1 MEMRRGHFHFR
12 SQHDTVG
19 VENEAELAGFGFLLV
34 CRVVRLLSLCSL
46 GFWALHAAEINI
58 LTYDAATGS
67 ATGVQNTQLISYTAP
82 IGGEKC
88 QN

>member
-1 MEMRRGHFHFR
+1 MEMRRRHFHF
-12 SQHDTVG
+12 SAQHDTVG
-19 VENEAELAGFGFLLV
+19 IENKAELAGCGLLLL
-34 CRVVRLLSLCSL
+34 CRVVRLLSFCSL

-58 LTYDAATGS
+58 LTYDGATGS
-67 ATGVQNTQLISYTAP
+67 ATGVQNTQLISHTAP